1 MGLSQIYGALAR
13 RIGTVPGTNLEGTMP
28 EDSLSALEKRVGK
41 LIELTIKL
49 KEEKKRWEKEE
60 SVLKSK
66 VEGIIKEV
74 EKVIGEE

>member
-1 MGLSQIYGALAR
+1 
-13 RIGTVPGTNLEGTMP
+13 MP